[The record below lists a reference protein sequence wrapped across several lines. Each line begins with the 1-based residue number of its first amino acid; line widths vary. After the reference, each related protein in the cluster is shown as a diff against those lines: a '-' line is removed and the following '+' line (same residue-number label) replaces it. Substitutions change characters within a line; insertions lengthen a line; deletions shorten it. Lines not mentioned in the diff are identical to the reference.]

1 MYRLSE
7 LYGRIGQ
14 VLRENGDMEI
24 VRMQAKGIDAI
35 SNQIA
40 DTFIPYSNEDMQ
52 VFVDENYGSKFVI
65 SIPVR

>member
-14 VLRENGDMEI
+14 ILRENGDMEI

-40 DTFIPYSNEDMQ
+40 DTFIPYSSEDMQ
-52 VFVDENYGSKFVI
+52 VFMDENYGNRFVI
-65 SIPVR
+65 GIPTR